1 MKTVREYNDGV
12 YIVNL
17 VTRLISI
24 WGRDYRYCNIADIAN
39 IINIV
44 NIANIIKETGRRNIV
59 EMGRCIGVIEV
70 SCNNIFIKLI
80 IGTIE
85 KAVILLVIY
94 YNIVSKEFL
103 KGFRAN
109 YKANYIIIEKRLDG

>member
-1 MKTVREYNDGV
+1 V
-12 YIVNL
+12 
-17 VTRLISI
+17 
-24 WGRDYRYCNIADIAN
+24 DIAN
-39 IINIV
+39 IMDIV

-59 EMGRCIGVIEV
+59 EMGKCIGVIEV
-70 SCNNIFIKLI
+70 SCNNILTKLI

-109 YKANYIIIEKRLDG
+109 YKANYIIIEKRLNR

>member
-17 VTRLISI
+17 VARLTSI
-24 WGRDYRYCNIADIAN
+24 WGRDYGYCNIADIAN
-39 IINIV
+39 IMDIA

-59 EMGRCIGVIEV
+59 EMGRCIGVMEV
-70 SCNNIFIKLI
+70 SYNNIFIKLI

-94 YNIVSKEFL
+94 YNIVSREFPR
-103 KGFRAN
+103 GFRAN
-109 YKANYIIIEKRLDG
+109 YKANYIIIEK